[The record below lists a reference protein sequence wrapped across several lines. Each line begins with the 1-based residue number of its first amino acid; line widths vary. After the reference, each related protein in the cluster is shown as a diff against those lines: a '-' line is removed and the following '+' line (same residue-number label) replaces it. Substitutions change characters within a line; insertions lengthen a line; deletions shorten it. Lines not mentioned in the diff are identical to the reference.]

1 MYKRPG
7 QDIKQGLYTWQL
19 VAAGGSAGAV
29 QGTLTYP
36 LDLIKT
42 RLALAKDSAYR
53 SPNVAWCCCWELL
66 TVLAHFVGRDSN
78 RHYCDAFC
86 CSMVV
91 GVRYNGIID
100 CMRRTAA
107 DEGIRGLYSGFGLS
121 LWVVIPYV
129 AIQMTT
135 FDVMQRKLRGMLDSG
150 GDVKGGNLGYAA
162 LGGTKALAGA
172 MAGIATQTATYPGNT
187 MIKRMQSNG
196 AGGKPKLYAN
206 TIDCI
211 RQILAKEGVGGFYR
225 GLWLNVIK

>member
-1 MYKRPG
+1 MVKRPG
-7 QDIKQGLYTWQL
+7 QDIKQGLHTWQL
-19 VAAGGSAGAV
+19 VVAGGSAGAV

-42 RLALAKDSAYR
+42 RLALAKDSACLCQ
-53 SPNVAWCCCWELL
+53 P
-66 TVLAHFVGRDSN
+66 LACPAGCNN
-78 RHYCDAFC
+78 RCLC
-86 CSMVV
+86 VVV
-91 GVRYNGIID
+91 GVRYNGIVD

-107 DEGIRGLYSGFGLS
+107 EEGVRGLYAGFGLS

-150 GDVKGGNLGYAA
+150 GDVKGGNLGFAA

-206 TIDCI
+206 TFDCI
-211 RQILAKEGVGGFYR
+211 RQILSKEGVGGFYR
-225 GLWLNVIK
+225 GLWLNVLK

>member
-1 MYKRPG
+1 
-7 QDIKQGLYTWQL
+7 
-19 VAAGGSAGAV
+19 
-29 QGTLTYP
+29 
-36 LDLIKT
+36 
-42 RLALAKDSAYR
+42 
-53 SPNVAWCCCWELL
+53 
-66 TVLAHFVGRDSN
+66 
-78 RHYCDAFC
+78 
-86 CSMVV
+86 MVV
-91 GVRYNGIID
+91 GVRYNGIVD
-100 CMRRTAA
+100 CMRRTASE
-107 DEGIRGLYSGFGLS
+107 EGIRGLYSGFGLS

-225 GLWLNVIK
+225 GLWLNVMK

>member
-1 MYKRPG
+1 
-7 QDIKQGLYTWQL
+7 
-19 VAAGGSAGAV
+19 
-29 QGTLTYP
+29 
-36 LDLIKT
+36 
-42 RLALAKDSAYR
+42 
-53 SPNVAWCCCWELL
+53 
-66 TVLAHFVGRDSN
+66 
-78 RHYCDAFC
+78 
-86 CSMVV
+86 
-91 GVRYNGIID
+91 
-100 CMRRTAA
+100 MRRTAA
-107 DEGIRGLYSGFGLS
+107 DEGIRGLYSGFILS
-121 LWVVIPYV
+121 FWVVIPYV

-225 GLWLNVIK
+225 GLWLNVVK